1 MYLAYI
7 SQVVLFIIIFANKI
21 KAVPP
26 SAAIKR
32 VQGDDRNSPVHK
44 SREKQNKPDEWGFLY
59 FEDAVLIFQ
68 KPYKSLLTGSKAAL
82 NTTLS
87 GMNQDSTRRTS
98 TDNGILL
105 QLARHYSTRVF
116 T

>member
-26 SAAIKR
+26 SAAIKT

-44 SREKQNKPDEWGFLY
+44 SREKQNKPDE
-59 FEDAVLIFQ
+59 
-68 KPYKSLLTGSKAAL
+68 
-82 NTTLS
+82 
-87 GMNQDSTRRTS
+87 
-98 TDNGILL
+98 
-105 QLARHYSTRVF
+105 
-116 T
+116 